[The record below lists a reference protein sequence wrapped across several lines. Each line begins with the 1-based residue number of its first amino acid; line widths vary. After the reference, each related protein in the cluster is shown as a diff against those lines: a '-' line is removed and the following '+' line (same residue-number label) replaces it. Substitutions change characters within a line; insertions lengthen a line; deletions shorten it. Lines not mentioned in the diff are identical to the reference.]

1 MMRLGTDY
9 FDLKECPK
17 AAIVVHNNYIV
28 GVSLLDALCSEGGQ
42 TTRHLDCLVKFE

>member
-28 GVSLLDALCSEGGQ
+28 AGEFA
-42 TTRHLDCLVKFE
+42 RRAM